1 MNTEFG
7 KVAVLM
13 GGNSAEREVS
23 LKSGNAVLAALCR
36 QGVDAHAIDTADN
49 IKALLC
55 TPKFDR
61 AFIVLH
67 GRGGEDGTIQGLLES
82 LGIPYT
88 GTPVLGSA
96 LAMDKYRTKMLW
108 QAMGLPTPECM
119 PLKNE
124 DDLQKAVDRLGLP
137 LMIKPVLEGSSVGIS
152 KVNHIDELTTA
163 WKNASQYNCLVIAE
177 RYITGL
183 EYTAAILDNK
193 VLPFIQLE
201 TPHDFYDYSAKYSDD
216 TKTSYLVP
224 CGLGDVEPSLH
235 DMMMQAFLSV
245 GAKGWGRVDFMMDSE
260 GQAWLIEV
268 NTVPGMT
275 DHSLV
280 PMAASHAGIN
290 FDELVLRILATSV

>member
-1 MNTEFG
+1 MNTKFG

-23 LKSGNAVLAALCR
+23 LKSGNAVLAALKR

-49 IKALLC
+49 LKDLLC
-55 TPKFDR
+55 NSKFDR

-82 LGIPYT
+82 LVIPYT
-88 GTPVLGSA
+88 GTQVLGSA

-108 QAMGLPTPECM
+108 QAMGLATPECM
-119 PLKNE
+119 PLE
-124 DDLQKAVDRLGLP
+124 SEGDLNQAVERFGLP

-152 KVNHIDELTTA
+152 KVNHIDELSAA

-193 VLPFIQLE
+193 VLPFIRLE

-224 CGLGDVEPSLH
+224 CGLGDVEQSLH
-235 DMMMQAFLSV
+235 HMMMQAFLSV
-245 GAKGWGRVDFMMDSE
+245 GAKGWGRVDFMMDPQ

-290 FDELVLRILATSV
+290 FDELVLRILATSI